1 MSLSRIYKQA
11 VGFEHTPLF
20 IETLGPDD
28 IFPVTDEERKLG
40 KIGSDRAAIEREAYE
55 NGFKAGEKAGFE
67 LGRQK
72 ADVLFSGLGG
82 IIDEL
87 ESFKQKIY
95 GPCIDEMKELVL
107 AIARKVI
114 HRELEVKEDSV
125 LSCVELA
132 LQSVVGG
139 GNISIRVNPR
149 DLDLMRR
156 HRPEIIRSG
165 EGIKSVSIESDE
177 SIAKGGCAIETRHG
191 EIDATIESVI
201 AEIEARLRDA
211 H

>member
-1 MSLSRIYKQA
+1 MSRIYKHA
-11 VGFEHTPLF
+11 VGFKHTPLF

-28 IFPVTDEERKLG
+28 IFPVTDEERAQNKF
-40 KIGSDRAAIEREAYE
+40 GSERAALERAAYE

-87 ESFKQKIY
+87 ESFKRRIY
-95 GPCIDEMKELVL
+95 GPCMDEMKELVL

-114 HRELEVKEDSV
+114 HRELELKDDTV
-125 LSCVELA
+125 LSCVETA
-132 LQSVVGG
+132 LQSVVAGG
-139 GNISIRVNPR
+139 EITIRVNPR
-149 DLDLMRR
+149 DLELMRR
-156 HRPEIIRSG
+156 HRPELIRSG
-165 EGIKSVSIESDE
+165 AGIKSVAIEGDE
-177 SIAKGGCAIETRHG
+177 GVTKGGCAIETRHG

-201 AEIEARLRDA
+201 EEIEARLRDA

>member
-1 MSLSRIYKQA
+1 MSRIYKHA

-28 IFPVTDEERKLG
+28 IFPMTEEERRHG
-40 KIGSDRAAIEREAYE
+40 KVGSDRAALEKEAYE

-72 ADVLFSGLGG
+72 AEVLFSGLGG
-82 IIDEL
+82 IIEEL
-87 ESFKQKIY
+87 ESFKQRIY
-95 GPCIDEMKELVL
+95 GPCMDEMKELVL

-114 HRELEVKEDSV
+114 HRELELKDDSV
-125 LSCVELA
+125 LSCVEIA
-132 LQSVVGG
+132 LQSVVAGG
-139 GNISIRVNPR
+139 EITIRVNPR

-165 EGIKSVSIESDE
+165 EGIKSVIIDGDE

-201 AEIEARLRDA
+201 EEIEARLRDA